1 VIRAAIVLLV
11 VGATIRG
18 AMAAPAPTKLSMRSG
33 QHDGFV
39 DKMDCSACH
48 TPAGWELAA
57 TAGKSGFDHD
67 RTGFPLRGAHVQT
80 DCGGCHESS
89 AKPAT
94 NCQGCHRDPHQGRLN
109 GPCAECHTATAWS
122 DTQTLDQHRRTRMPL
137 TGRHAMIDCV
147 ACHKRQSERQWSDVP
162 HDCYACHQADY
173 HNGAHPVHDGS
184 TGLPL
189 VSRQC
194 QLCHTPIGWTPA
206 TCTNGATPCPTATTP
221 HVGMSAIDHDP
232 WFVLTTGSHRTA
244 DCGGC
249 HADPRRPQL
258 VRCDGCHVDVT
269 LRQQHNGMA
278 LPHGAAACLRCHP
291 RGAAR

>member
-1 VIRAAIVLLV
+1 MMRAAIILLV
-11 VGATIRG
+11 LGAAVA
-18 AMAAPAPTKLSMRSG
+18 AMAAPAPATLEMRSR

-67 RTGFPLRGAHVQT
+67 RTGFPLRGSHVQT
-80 DCGGCHESS
+80 DCGSCHESS
-89 AKPAT
+89 SKPAT
-94 NCQGCHRDPHQGRLN
+94 NCQSCHRDPHQGRLN
-109 GPCAECHTATAWS
+109 GPCVECHTATAWE

-137 TGRHAMIDCV
+137 TGRHAMIDCI
-147 ACHKRQSERQWSDVP
+147 ACHKRQGERQWSDVP
-162 HDCYACHQADY
+162 HDCYACHQTEF
-173 HNGAHPVHDGS
+173 HNSIHPVHDGS
-184 TGLPL
+184 TGQPI

-194 QLCHTPIGWTPA
+194 GLCHQTSSWTPA
-206 TCTNGATPCPTATTP
+206 TCSSATRCPTATTP
-221 HVGMSAIDHDP
+221 RLGMTTADHDR
-232 WFVLTTGSHRTA
+232 WFVLATGSHRTA
-244 DCGGC
+244 DCAGC

-278 LPHGAAACLRCHP
+278 LPHGAVACMRCHP